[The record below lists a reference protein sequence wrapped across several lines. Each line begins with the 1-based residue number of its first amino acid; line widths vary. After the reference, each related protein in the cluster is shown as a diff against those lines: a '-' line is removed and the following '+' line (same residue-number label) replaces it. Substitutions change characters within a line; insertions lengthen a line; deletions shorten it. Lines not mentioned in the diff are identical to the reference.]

1 MSKEKVSKPGKKD
14 LRKEIFHQ
22 LEVSLGKLKE
32 QLGEKKFHSR
42 LKKAVKLLTE
52 NIDMPKKEQP
62 QKEKPA
68 IKITSHDLIAKPAQ
82 KSAKVIAPIIAPET
96 PAPKAAAKKT
106 IKKAIPVS
114 KIKK

>member
-1 MSKEKVSKPGKKD
+1 MSKEKVGNPGKKD

-22 LEVSLGKLKE
+22 LEISLSKLKE
-32 QLGEKKFHSR
+32 PLGEKKFHSR
-42 LKKAVKLLTE
+42 LKKAVRLLTE

-68 IKITSHDLIAKPAQ
+68 IKITPDDLIVKPPQ
-82 KSAKVIAPIIAPET
+82 KSAKVIAPAIV

-106 IKKAIPVS
+106 IKKATSVS